1 VELDWME
8 AVDEPVL
15 LCEEIVRISGGQD
28 SVRYGDLVDDEK
40 VEQTF
45 EALMG
50 TLKAARKR
58 GLIAFEG
65 ELLLK
70 GQSDDVI
77 IKLVSEGSKENEEN
91 KENQPIEVPSDADAK
106 QPLEEVPVEPEA
118 STDVVAEPPADTEV
132 PAEVNVGPPQEQD
145 PVAPSSSTTSP
156 GEEVA
161 AETSTEVAV
170 EPPATT
176 ETTAEVPVEPPTS
189 TTDKVQEQDPASTSS
204 AEEKEKRWAVDTSYI
219 DYRTADPNNLE
230 PRRGETSTVGDAGLL
245 ARSASKTEDGKW
257 QSVDTS
263 YIDWRTQDTNNLGA
277 RQTGSSGVNHADTI
291 SSGTAK
297 GDDGK
302 WTVNTSY
309 IKDRTADTSN
319 LEARKSASNI
329 GSVASTATK
338 KNSDGKWA
346 VDTSYINYRTGDA
359 SLMRNKDEKNGP
371 VYDDPA
377 EKQYSYEEI
386 TSDKRPAGV
395 DPTKKEAY
403 LSEAEFQT
411 VMGCSKT
418 EFSQMAKWKQQ
429 NLKKSKKLF

>member
-1 VELDWME
+1 ME

-58 GLIAFEG
+58 GLISFEG

-77 IKLVSEGSKENEEN
+77 IKIVSEGNKENEEN
-91 KENQPIEVPSDADAK
+91 KENKPIDVPSDADAK

-118 STDVVAEPPADTEV
+118 STDVVVETPADTEV
-132 PAEVNVGPPQEQD
+132 PKEVDVGPPQEPD
-145 PVAPSSSTTSP
+145 PVAPSSSMTSP
-156 GEEVA
+156 EEEVA
-161 AETSTEVAV
+161 VETSTEAAV
-170 EPPATT
+170 ELPATT
-176 ETTAEVPVEPPTS
+176 ETTAAVAVEPSPS
-189 TTDKVQEQDPASTSS
+189 TTDKVQAQDPVASSSS
-204 AEEKEKRWAVDTSYI
+204 AEEKEKRWSVDTSYI

-230 PRRGETSTVGDAGLL
+230 PRRGESSTVGDASLL

-263 YIDWRTQDTNNLGA
+263 YIDWRTQDTDNLGA
-277 RQTGSSGVNHADTI
+277 RQTGTTGVTHADTI

-319 LEARKSASNI
+319 LEARKGASNI

-403 LSEAEFQT
+403 LSDAEFQT
-411 VMGCSKT
+411 VMGCSKA
-418 EFSQMAKWKQQ
+418 EFSQMPKWKQQ